1 MGRKKGKD
9 FKRDF
14 WKVASK
20 GVMEESWVRIKE
32 IWKERVVIV
41 LERTVKLVMMNSK
54 GER

>member
-14 WKVASK
+14 WKVAHK
-20 GVMEESWVRIKE
+20 RVTEESWVKIKK

-41 LERTVKLVMMNSK
+41 LERTVKLVMMKNK